1 MNAGTGEIHLDTPR
15 GRFAG
20 LRWGK
25 RGGQPLL
32 ALHGWLDNAAS
43 FVPMVEA
50 MQASGGLDHLD
61 VVALD
66 LAGHGYS
73 AHRPD
78 GAWYHFVD
86 YGDDIDAVLDA
97 LGWVSCDLL
106 GHSLGGAIA
115 TAFTVAAPE
124 RVNRLLLIEAL
135 GPLPWQPG
143 TAAASLAGARRDRR
157 ALAAK
162 KLRVFAD
169 PSEAVRARQQA
180 NGLSE
185 PVARLL
191 VERGLELVQG
201 GHAWC
206 SDPRLTLTTPLRA
219 SEAQI
224 GEWIDAIDCPVLLI
238 GSDPPSSVLAEEM
251 RLSRAGR
258 LRQAEQRLLPGGH
271 HLHMENPAPV
281 AQAISDFLTLTA

>member
-1 MNAGTGEIHLDTPR
+1 MNEAAEVRLETPR
-15 GRFAG
+15 GHFAG
-20 LRWGK
+20 LRWGR
-25 RGGQPLL
+25 RGGKPLL

-50 MQASGGLDHLD
+50 MQASGRLEDLD

-73 AHRPD
+73 AHRSD

-86 YGDDIDAVLDA
+86 YGDDIDAALDA
-97 LGWVSCDLL
+97 LGWTSCDLL

-124 RVNRLLLIEAL
+124 RVERLLLIEAL
-135 GPLPWQPG
+135 GPLPWQAG

-169 PSEAVRARQQA
+169 PNDAIQARQQA
-180 NGLSE
+180 NDLSE

-191 VERGLELVQG
+191 VERGLVAVEG
-201 GHAWC
+201 GHAWR

-224 GEWIDAIDCPVLLI
+224 MEWIEAIDCPVLLI

-251 RLSRAGR
+251 RQSRVQR
-258 LRQAEQRLLPGGH
+258 LRRAEQVLLPGGH
-271 HLHMENPAPV
+271 HLHMENPLPV
-281 AQAISDFLTLTA
+281 AQSITDYLTQTA